1 MWGGGE
7 PRMKREDKTNEI
19 EEIFVLLYMVVIEN
33 VYNRTPLG

>member
-1 MWGGGE
+1 
-7 PRMKREDKTNEI
+7 MKREDKTNEI